1 MPFSARKSNSNSQ
14 KALRIRA
21 AAEKSVGSPVF
32 VFASSDPS
40 FLKQENAAKAILA
53 HPLDAFQCNSCGTH
67 ITASADSSPFCVT
80 CGSADVETNTEQHLP
95 LPSVTDAS
103 LIAVHCSSC
112 DSHNTIDKS
121 YVKASSELH
130 CSVCGS
136 ELKLPVITAGR
147 NMFDS
152 SDISVE
158 PLNADTDL
166 LDNVQ
171 ATVESENPMK
181 VQATSDFD
189 WPFDTTADA
198 TETENEEIEAA
209 ADDDFIFALPEGM
222 EEIEAGVEDGENLE
236 QHQHEDQEH
245 LNKMHALER
254 KQAQERDQLQKQI
267 SSYAIEAAEDSFI
280 FALPEGMEDIE
291 ASVDCDEETENE
303 EIEAAADD
311 DFIFALP
318 EGMEEI
324 EAGVEDDDESS
335 ESDDV
340 SDDEVARELED
351 ADGASGISDD
361 DDDVNLASNSDAV
374 SGDDICL
381 DDSDESS
388 EPESEN
394 EKVEETIED
403 EDSTHDTIADAMD
416 MDDSEE
422 DLTFAV
428 IANKIV
434 AFKGCNSIAVLTNKI
449 QASSD
454 LDFESGAYQR
464 AASRV
469 VAKSGMRKGLNQLGF
484 RMLTVPV
491 VTQAA
496 VNKKARE
503 IKLEAS
509 MQEKAN
515 KRILAES
522 LALSAAGLAR
532 DFWKGYK
539 NPLRASV
546 ETELARV
553 GVRNP
558 QRVAAALFEKS
569 SVEYTRNLVEV
580 AAKLQAMSVQTRE
593 DMRASLDMTQEPEE
607 IESDFDSDESSDG
620 ISDELQSVES
630 RLMTTASAT
639 PALLRPQRGISGRM
653 VTAAAKT
660 SSAVE
665 AAQAILAGNAP
676 LRFSS
681 SM

>member
-1 MPFSARKSNSNSQ
+1 MPFSARKSNSGAS
-14 KALRIRA
+14 KAKRIRA
-21 AAEKSVGSPVF
+21 AAEMSVGSPVF
-32 VFASSDPS
+32 VFASSDPA
-40 FLKQENAAKAILA
+40 FLKQEDAAKAILA

-80 CGSADVETNTEQHLP
+80 CGSADVETNTEHQP
-95 LPSVTDAS
+95 LPSVIEAS
-103 LIAVHCSSC
+103 LIAVHCSNC
-112 DSHNTIDKS
+112 DSHNTVDKNFIQ
-121 YVKASSELH
+121 ASSEIH

-136 ELKLPVITAGR
+136 ELQLSKVTARR

-152 SDISVE
+152 GDISVE
-158 PLNADTDL
+158 PLNADDTL
-166 LDNVQ
+166 LDDVQ

-181 VQATSDFD
+181 VQANSDFD

-198 TETENEEIEAA
+198 VETENEDIEAA
-209 ADDDFIFALPEGM
+209 AAEDDFIFALPEGM
-222 EEIEAGVEDGENLE
+222 EEIEAAADDTCEEEEV
-236 QHQHEDQEH
+236 
-245 LNKMHALER
+245 
-254 KQAQERDQLQKQI
+254 
-267 SSYAIEAAEDSFI
+267 EAAADDSFI
-280 FALPEGMEDIE
+280 FALPEGMEDVE
-291 ASVDCDEETENE
+291 ASAECDDES
-303 EIEAAADD
+303 IEAAAED

-324 EAGVEDDDESS
+324 EAAADEDDAPSEADDE
-335 ESDDV
+335 V
-340 SDDEVARELED
+340 SDADVARELED
-351 ADGASGISDD
+351 ADGASGLSEE
-361 DDDVNLASNSDAV
+361 DDDVNLASETDAV
-374 SGDDICL
+374 SGDDIRL
-381 DDSDESS
+381 DSDESS
-388 EPESEN
+388 ETPA
-394 EKVEETIED
+394 EEAAEHEGAED
-403 EDSTHDTIADAMD
+403 ADEGDHDTIADAMD

-428 IANKIV
+428 VANKIV
-434 AFKGCNSIAVLTNKI
+434 AFKGCNSIAVLSNKV
-449 QASSD
+449 QASSNF
-454 LDFESGAYQR
+454 DFESGAYQR

-496 VNKKARE
+496 VNKKVRE

-515 KRILAES
+515 KRVLAES

-539 NPLRASV
+539 NPLRAAV
-546 ETELARV
+546 ETEFARV

-558 QRVAAALFEKS
+558 QRVAAALFEKT
-569 SVEYTRNLVEV
+569 SVEYTKNLVEV
-580 AAKLQAMSVQTRE
+580 AAKLQTMSEESRE

-607 IESDFDSDESSDG
+607 IESTHETDESSEDEM
-620 ISDELQSVES
+620 DELQSVES
-630 RLMTTASAT
+630 RLMTTASTT

-653 VTAAAKT
+653 VTASANA